1 MGYISRDTSPIIG
14 HIILEIILIKT
25 RKVERHIKGYH
36 AYMNEL
42 TPEIG
47 EILKTCLEPENVVD
61 RFAVAVEKEGQI
73 TGHLN
78 KGKSGRFAKT
88 IFSFLRAKQ
97 GNTCQVE
104 VRRKKVNLGDEQG
117 LQVYCSVLRRRKVY
131 KNIKKQ
137 FTVLA
142 SIFYCE
148 ILN

>member
-1 MGYISRDTSPIIG
+1 MFIYDKMAKKIFEEVSFSIEEA
-14 HIILEIILIKT
+14 LEIILIKT
-25 RKVERHIKGYH
+25 RKVEPHIKGCH
-36 AYMNEL
+36 AFMNEL

-47 EILKTCLEPENVVD
+47 EILKTCLEPKNVVD

-104 VRRKKVNLGDEQG
+104 VRRKKVN
-117 LQVYCSVLRRRKVY
+117 
-131 KNIKKQ
+131 
-137 FTVLA
+137 
-142 SIFYCE
+142 
-148 ILN
+148 